1 MSQLLLCVSNEIVA
15 MKGPIVFI
23 FILFYCSSNL
33 FALPTPNG
41 VFLYEGLEK
50 VNTRAWRAGKMIF
63 VDFTAQWCLPCKM
76 MEEKTFKHPEVSD
89 VLRKDFI
96 AVQYDIQ
103 ASYGASLRNE
113 YAIQSLPTILVLHP
127 DGTELKRLQGSISA
141 SELLTELYSVL
152 RTHRIE
158 KQEYYGL
165 ERPAL
170 RPAKQLEQETETT
183 QKTLQLGLFSNRDN
197 ALKLQLQMPVQ
208 TKIVLVEKEGR
219 QFWAVVS
226 ERKGSAGEMKVLKA
240 SLQKRGIP
248 CFLIEGPS

>member
-1 MSQLLLCVSNEIVA
+1 
-15 MKGPIVFI
+15 
-23 FILFYCSSNL
+23 
-33 FALPTPNG
+33 
-41 VFLYEGLEK
+41 
-50 VNTRAWRAGKMIF
+50 MIF

-76 MEEKTFKHPEVSD
+76 MEEKTFIHPEVMD
-89 VLRKDFI
+89 VLRNEFV

-127 DGTELKRLQGSISA
+127 DGTELKRLQGSMSA

-158 KQEYYGL
+158 KQVFYGL

-170 RPAKQLEQETETT
+170 IPSKQLDEETECS
-183 QKTLQLGLFSNRDN
+183 QKLLQLGLFSNRDN
-197 ALKLQLQMPVQ
+197 ALGLQLQMPVE
-208 TKIVLVEKEGR
+208 TKLILVEREGR

-226 ERKGSAGEMKVLKA
+226 EHQGSAREMKILKA